1 MANTKLTQHALEI
14 WQAGVEAVT
23 PARLFRDKVRLEGTC
38 LVVEHVELELSGVR
52 RLVVVGAGKAAA
64 AMAVALKQEVLSQLQ
79 VALPALELQGW
90 INAPADAFTA
100 ADAQALQ
107 PIHVH
112 AARPAGV
119 NSPTEA
125 AIEGTQRIVELLKN
139 CDARDRVI
147 CLLSGGGSALLVAPA
162 PGVTLADKQAVAQHI
177 AAAGGNI
184 EQLNAVRR
192 PLSLVKGGGLAR
204 ACGAARMLTLIISDV
219 LGDPLE
225 AIASGPTILQPTSP
239 REKHPGSRSRQTLDS
254 RSRSHQTLDPRSR
267 SRQTLDPHS
276 RSRQTLDEP
285 NDAHRLATSATDI
298 SPTDADTRT
307 DAACALAVLRELGLI
322 NSPALAGAVQAL
334 QQQQSQSLP
343 DQAPPVQSTARC
355 EVDNIILGNNADA
368 VDAAGVKAVEL
379 GYRYVM
385 QSARGVEGDV
395 LQIAL
400 HATDAIVQLASQQQ
414 QIDCWI
420 SGGEPTVKLPESAG
434 QGGRNQQLTL
444 AVMREYQ
451 SLSAGQARIGSPA
464 EIVFLSGGTDGE
476 DGPTDAAGALFDEGV
491 MALAAE
497 LGLKADDYLARA
509 DAYSFFKQAG
519 GLLQTGPTGTNVC
532 DLRVALCKH

>member
-1 MANTKLTQHALEI
+1 MANTQLTQHALEI

-23 PARLFRDKVRLEGTC
+23 PSRLFRDKVRLEGTC
-38 LVVEHVELELSGVR
+38 LVVEHVELEFSGVR

-64 AMAVALKQEVLSQLQ
+64 AMAVALQQEVLSQLK

-100 ADAQALQ
+100 GDAQALQ

-125 AIEGTQRIVELLKN
+125 AIDGTQRIVELLKS

-162 PGVTLADKQAVAQHI
+162 AGVTLADKQAVAQHI

-184 EQLNAVRR
+184 EQLNTVRR
-192 PLSLVKGGGLAR
+192 PLSQVKGGGLAR

-225 AIASGPTILQPTSP
+225 AIASGPTVLQPTSAT
-239 REKHPGSRSRQTLDS
+239 HGSSA
-254 RSRSHQTLDPRSR
+254 
-267 SRQTLDPHS
+267 
-276 RSRQTLDEP
+276 
-285 NDAHRLATSATDI
+285 DAA
-298 SPTDADTRT
+298 TRT
-307 DAACALAVLRELGLI
+307 NATRALAVLRELGLI
-322 NSPALAGAVQAL
+322 NSSALAGAIRAL
-334 QQQQSQSLP
+334 QQQQSQAQSVP
-343 DQAPPVQSTARC
+343 DQAPPDQDTARC
-355 EVDNIILGNNADA
+355 AVDNIILGNNADA

-395 LQIAL
+395 LQVAQ
-400 HATDAIVQLASQQQ
+400 HATDAIVQLVGQQ

-420 SGGEPTVKLPESAG
+420 SGGEPTVKLPDAAG
-434 QGGRNQQLTL
+434 KGGRNQQLTL
-444 AVMREYQ
+444 AVMREFQ
-451 SLSAGQARIGSPA
+451 SRKLQASQTQGDADALS
-464 EIVFLSGGTDGE
+464 EVVFLSGGTDGE
-476 DGPTDAAGALFDEGV
+476 DGPTDAAGAFFDDGV
-491 MALAAE
+491 IARAVE
-497 LGLKADDYLARA
+497 LGLNADDYLARA

-532 DLRVALCKH
+532 DLRVALCKR